1 MFSVFLRLTSVN
13 VLMASTRFIV
23 PALPGLAKRD
33 ALDMVPLLARLPI
46 QEFSAAVLALIA
58 RPRLDESIEPSEV
71 LVALN
76 RAKMSEQGVKLVQLR
91 SALDHCLR
99 KLSDLFDREALA
111 GALNKMVQL
120 PSLPMLFMRMVL
132 LSVVRERSLCAFVLG
147 TLLTSSVVIDKIM
160 NQKNQ
165 WRGYLML
172 MAQTVPWSYKHLL
185 ELPTQV
191 MKSVL
196 KESSQ
201 DYVMKFRKFVE
212 SSECDIRI
220 PAETMAA
227 LMESAE
233 EEVVADDQ
241 TGVSVSG
248 GSSPQTVKEST
259 CSAAGETAASN
270 EESAANPGE
279 SNIGT

>member
-1 MFSVFLRLTSVN
+1 
-13 VLMASTRFIV
+13 
-23 PALPGLAKRD
+23 
-33 ALDMVPLLARLPI
+33 MVPLLARLPI
-46 QEFSAAVLALIA
+46 KEFSAAVLALIA

-99 KLSDLFDREALA
+99 RLSEVFDREALA

-201 DYVMKFRKFVE
+201 EYVTKFRRFVE

-220 PAETMAA
+220 PAETMTA
-227 LMESAE
+227 LMDSAE
-233 EEVVADDQ
+233 VIADDQ
-241 TGVSVSG
+241 AGVSVSG

-259 CSAAGETAASN
+259 CSAAGETAVSN
-270 EESAANPGE
+270 EESVANPGE
-279 SNIGT
+279 NNVGT